1 MAWGQVSKLVVLAT
15 SDWEPYIGEKL
26 PGHGYVHEIA
36 VEAFKSMGYRTEIHF
51 YPWARAL
58 AMAEGG
64 KADGLFP
71 EYFEEHRQASFA
83 YSNPFQGGP
92 VGFLVRKDSRIAF
105 DKDPRKNLTEAL
117 RGLAS
122 HRFGVVRG
130 YVNTQAFDE
139 ATFLTKEEAGSDA
152 QNIQKLWAQRIDL
165 IFIDQFVAR
174 HLIRTRFPDMSD
186 RLVFLEPP
194 LEIKPLYIAFSK
206 RAPGYEQKLKDFNAG
221 LERIEKAGTLKAILK
236 KYGF

>member
-1 MAWGQVSKLVVLAT
+1 
-15 SDWEPYIGEKL
+15 
-26 PGHGYVHEIA
+26 
-36 VEAFKSMGYRTEIHF
+36 MGKG
-51 YPWARAL
+51 AGD
-58 AMAEGG
+58 GG
-64 KADGLFP
+64 RRKADGLFP
-71 EYFEEHRQASFA
+71 EYFEKHRQASFA

-105 DKDPRKNLTEAL
+105 DKDPRKNPTEAL
-117 RGLAS
+117 RGLVS

-152 QNIQKLWAQRIDL
+152 QNIQKLWARRIDL
-165 IFIDQFVAR
+165 IFIDQLVAR
-174 HLIRTRFPDMSD
+174 HLLRTRFPDLND

-194 LEIKPLYIAFSK
+194 LEVKPLYIAFSR

-221 LERIEKAGTLKAILK
+221 LERIEKAGTLRAILK